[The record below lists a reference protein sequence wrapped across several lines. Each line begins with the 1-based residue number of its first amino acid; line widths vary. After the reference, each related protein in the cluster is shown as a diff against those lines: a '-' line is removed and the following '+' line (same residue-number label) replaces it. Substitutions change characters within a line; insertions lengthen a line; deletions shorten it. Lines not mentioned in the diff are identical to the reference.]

1 MRANGITTY
10 RGRPISWDDN
20 LVDDVHRTFSA
31 CQVFLYFVPYNLN
44 DGGIGSVLT
53 SQGSTMTTNG
63 APNDLLNNFNPLTI
77 IVTIPALSYIVYPLL
92 RKWNI
97 RFGRIKRITLG
108 FTLAW
113 ISGVIG
119 AIIQWRIYETSPCGY
134 AATGCEVGTGV
145 SPLSIWLQVPTV
157 SLGAISECLCNVT
170 AYELAYARAPKNM
183 RALVMSIFL
192 FMNALSS
199 ALGEA
204 LSPVITDP
212 HLIWVWAGPAIA
224 LAVLTVHF
232 YWTYREMDAD
242 EFMTA
247 GKGEDTTAGIN
258 EREIDRNTSD
268 EGTREVEEK
277 AV

>member
-1 MRANGITTY
+1 MLIFYGLVNVGAFYAIACAYSEKYVGYWLAFLLPGIIYFLLPILLVAVYKKTIKVPPAKSAYNDVYAIIWIALKKNGWRLFRKGFWDPARPSVMRANGITTY

-108 FTLAW
+108 FTLA
-113 ISGVIG
+113 V
-119 AIIQWRIYETSPCGY
+119 
-134 AATGCEVGTGV
+134 
-145 SPLSIWLQVPTV
+145 
-157 SLGAISECLCNVT
+157 
-170 AYELAYARAPKNM
+170 
-183 RALVMSIFL
+183 SIFL
-192 FMNALSS
+192 DFKIL
-199 ALGEA
+199 
-204 LSPVITDP
+204 
-212 HLIWVWAGPAIA
+212 
-224 LAVLTVHF
+224 
-232 YWTYREMDAD
+232 
-242 EFMTA
+242 
-247 GKGEDTTAGIN
+247 K
-258 EREIDRNTSD
+258 
-268 EGTREVEEK
+268 
-277 AV
+277 